1 MQALLKGRANAIQ
14 NSVLALEGLFYSAT
28 LCRVRGGES
37 LEPQVSAI
45 LSTPKRNQACQ
56 SHLGPDQLPHSSCAP
71 KIEAADAIR
80 ARSWARSMP
89 R

>member
-45 LSTPKRNQACQ
+45 CQ
-56 SHLGPDQLPHSSCAP
+56 HRKG
-71 KIEAADAIR
+71 IR
-80 ARSWARSMP
+80 RANLI
-89 R
+89 